1 MYEKSMR
8 VGIRADTEGA
18 NDRGRRRSRRPLL
31 MYQHSPLLEPSA
43 RIELATFSL
52 RVRCSTN

>member
-8 VGIRADTEGA
+8 VGIGRGMVGRTAEGA
-18 NDRGRRRSRRPLL
+18 GCAGALCVRIP
-31 MYQHSPLLEPSA
+31 HTPLLEPSA